1 MANAVIIS
9 NQRDITLMF
18 LRCLVHWKYLGSL
31 GIENVEFL
39 KYSVPRYQDTS
50 QWVIGTLAQ
59 G

>member
-18 LRCLVHWKYLGSL
+18 LRSLVHWNFLGSL

-39 KYSVPRYQDTS
+39 NYSVPR
-50 QWVIGTLAQ
+50 
-59 G
+59 